1 MFALSSFLIKT
12 GAEWIMD
19 VWQIL
24 AVITIVI
31 VILILAYRI
40 WKRKKDDGQW

>member
-1 MFALSSFLIKT
+1 MFALSGFLIKA
-12 GAEWIMD
+12 GAEWIRD

-24 AVITIVI
+24 AVIAIVI
-31 VILILAYRI
+31 VLLILAYRI